1 MHFTEILLY
10 LEIFVKVPFLVWTF
24 EKIQMHKS
32 RIPFGRSKKYQG
44 FKKAKFIYNRMDK
57 RVTTIIVS
65 VRNDFPN

>member
-10 LEIFVKVPFLVWTF
+10 LEIFVKVPF
-24 EKIQMHKS
+24 Q
-32 RIPFGRSKKYQG
+32 FGLLKRSKGTKVEYFLEDQKKYQG

-57 RVTTIIVS
+57 RVTTMIVS